1 MRAAIDVLAS
11 RPGYRVMVLGDMAEL
26 GVDAEQLHREV
37 GAYAL
42 SAGIDQLYTL
52 GSLSAS
58 ASEVFKGQ
66 HFSDLESLQA
76 PLFNEIERS
85 DLSLLVKGSRS
96 SKMDLIVDML
106 VTGKS

>member
-1 MRAAIDVLAS
+1 
-11 RPGYRVMVLGDMAEL
+11 VMVLGDMAEL
-26 GVDAEQLHREV
+26 GADAQQLHREV
-37 GAYAL
+37 GDYAL

-58 ASEVFKGQ
+58 ASAVFKGQ
-66 HFSDLESLQA
+66 HFTDLEDLKV
-76 PLFNEIERS
+76 PLFKEIERS

-96 SKMDLIVDML
+96 SKMDLIVDIL